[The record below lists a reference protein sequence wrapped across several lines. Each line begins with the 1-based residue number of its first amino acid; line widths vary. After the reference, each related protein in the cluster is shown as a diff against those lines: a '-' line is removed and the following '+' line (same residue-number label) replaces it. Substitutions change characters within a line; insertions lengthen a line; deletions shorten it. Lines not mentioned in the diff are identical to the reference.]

1 MANMLV
7 VYYSSW
13 GHVEQMAYA
22 QAEGV
27 AKVEGMKV
35 VVKRVAELVPPDI
48 ARQFNFK
55 LDQPAPVADPGEL
68 GDYDG
73 ILFGTPTRF
82 GNMCA
87 QMRNFLDQT
96 GPLWAKNALLGKVA
110 KRLHLHSEPAWRA
123 GNYDYV
129 LPHDATASRDDH
141 RGPAVHGAWHH
152 DPEGGDR
159 RYALWREQHYR
170 SRRGVA
176 DADRTRARDV
186 PVPGRTRR
194 VHRARPRRRPRG
206 REAMN
211 PELTGKTQ
219 AAGRDEATPFRF
231 YDNRQKYL
239 AFVNTCNEKSAVAQ
253 RAAIEL
259 RHVRPTPPALR
270 IFDAGMGDATV
281 LSRIMRH
288 AHAQVPTVPLMVV
301 AKEISLEDVRLGL
314 EKMPDRFLE
323 HPPTVLVI
331 TNLNY
336 SEAPRLMPRDIHSA
350 AALNWHE
357 VRLKG
362 QTSHDYAAQI
372 EELATTLAFG
382 WQTKPSPK
390 TGNPVY
396 VRPSVLVVYR
406 EDHKFL
412 LDRVIPKPGQTFES
426 YDLIIA
432 SQPWRARM
440 SAKFKAEKVLA
451 PLSRSLAPNG
461 RLLIIQSYGRDPALE
476 IVQKLW
482 PDENPFKVDR
492 RQLLAALKT
501 ELGREASEFNLAA
514 PADDKAIFR
523 YEMHTLPNEIGDR
536 IGTSTLFAAW
546 NAAIYVNQIEEER
559 LDEVVTTGAYLDA
572 TQSVLQKHGGLWFND
587 ETFVVTRR
595 QK

>member
-1 MANMLV
+1 MSPGKA
-7 VYYSSW
+7 
-13 GHVEQMAYA
+13 AKP
-22 QAEGV
+22 QA
-27 AKVEGMKV
+27 A
-35 VVKRVAELVPPDI
+35 
-48 ARQFNFK
+48 
-55 LDQPAPVADPGEL
+55 PGE
-68 GDYDG
+68 
-73 ILFGTPTRF
+73 T
-82 GNMCA
+82 
-87 QMRNFLDQT
+87 
-96 GPLWAKNALLGKVA
+96 
-110 KRLHLHSEPAWRA
+110 
-123 GNYDYV
+123 
-129 LPHDATASRDDH
+129 
-141 RGPAVHGAWHH
+141 
-152 DPEGGDR
+152 
-159 RYALWREQHYR
+159 
-170 SRRGVA
+170 
-176 DADRTRARDV
+176 
-186 PVPGRTRR
+186 
-194 VHRARPRRRPRG
+194 
-206 REAMN
+206 
-211 PELTGKTQ
+211 
-219 AAGRDEATPFRF
+219 ATPFRF

-253 RAAIEL
+253 RAALEL

-281 LSRIMRH
+281 LARILRH
-288 AHAQVPTVPLMVV
+288 AHAQFPTVPVLAV

-323 HPPTVLVI
+323 HPATVLVI

-336 SEAPRLMPRDIHSA
+336 SEAPRLMRRDIRAA

-362 QTSHDYAAQI
+362 QTSNEYAEQI
-372 EELATTLAFG
+372 EELAPKLALG

-426 YDLIIA
+426 YDLVVA

-451 PLSRSLAPNG
+451 PLSRSLAPGG
-461 RLLIIQSYGRDPALE
+461 RLLVIQSHGRDPALE
-476 IVQKLW
+476 IIQKLW
-482 PDENPFKVDR
+482 PDESPFQVDR
-492 RQLLAALKT
+492 RQLLAALKS
-501 ELGREASEFNLAA
+501 ELGREAADFNLAV
-514 PADDKAIFR
+514 PADDKSIFR
-523 YEMHTLPNEIGDR
+523 YEMHTLPTEIGDR

-559 LDEVVTTGAYLDA
+559 LDEVVNTGAYLDA
-572 TQSVLQKHGGLWFND
+572 TQEVLQKHGGLWFND